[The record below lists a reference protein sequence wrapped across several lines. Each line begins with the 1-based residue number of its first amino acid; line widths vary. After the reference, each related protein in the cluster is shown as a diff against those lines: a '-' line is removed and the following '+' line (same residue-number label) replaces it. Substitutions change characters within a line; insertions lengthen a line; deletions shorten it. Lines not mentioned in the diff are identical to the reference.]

1 MPFEIDG
8 KDLEEKGFVF
18 NNQENV
24 ILDYTKKISD
34 RVRLVFAISPLI
46 ECFVW
51 VLDED
56 YEDENMDGMK
66 VHILPDSVDE
76 AILIAEKINYV
87 E

>member
-1 MPFEIDG
+1 MAFEIDSQE
-8 KDLEEKGFVF
+8 LEQKGFVF
-18 NNQENV
+18 SNEQNL
-24 ILDYTKKISD
+24 IMDYSKKIND

-51 VLDED
+51 CLNED

-66 VHILPDSVDE
+66 IHILPESIDE
-76 AILIAEKINYV
+76 AILIAERINYI

>member
-1 MPFEIDG
+1 MAFEIDA

-18 NNQENV
+18 NNYENV
-24 ILDYTKKISD
+24 IMEYTKKISE

-56 YEDENMDGMK
+56 FEDENMDGMK
-66 VHILPDSVDE
+66 VHILPDSIDE
-76 AILIAEKINYV
+76 AILIAAKINSV

>member
-1 MPFEIDG
+1 MFEINA

-18 NNQENV
+18 NNEEN
-24 ILDYTKKISD
+24 IIMDYSKKISD
-34 RVRLVFAISPLI
+34 RVRLVFSISPLI

-51 VLDED
+51 VLYED

-66 VHILPDSVDE
+66 VHILPASVDE
-76 AILIAEKINYV
+76 AILVAQKIHYI

>member
-1 MPFEIDG
+1 MTVEIDS
-8 KDLEEKGFVF
+8 KDLEKKGFVF

-24 ILDYTKKISD
+24 IMDYSKKISE
-34 RVRLVFAISPLI
+34 RVSLVFAISPLI

-66 VHILPDSVDE
+66 VHISPDSIDE
-76 AILIAEKINYV
+76 AILIAQKINSV